1 MAAITGGKT
10 FGVAN
15 KIKLVAVKVL
25 NSQGIGAYSE
35 VIAGLSF
42 VLSEHKKNPKENSV
56 VKYVVIH
63 YFNLMLIFFYIQL
76 RD

>member
-42 VLSEHKKNPKENSV
+42 VLSKHKKNPKENSV
-56 VKYVVIH
+56 VKYVVIVH
-63 YFNLMLIFFYIQL
+63 HLNAGFFVCIIA
-76 RD
+76 

>member
-1 MAAITGGKT
+1 MAGITGGKT

-25 NSQGIGAYSE
+25 NYEGFGEYSE

-42 VLSEHKKNPKENSV
+42 VLSEHKKNPKKNSV
-56 VKYVVIH
+56 VKYVVIVH
-63 YFNLMLIFFYIQL
+63 HLNAGFFVCIIT
-76 RD
+76 